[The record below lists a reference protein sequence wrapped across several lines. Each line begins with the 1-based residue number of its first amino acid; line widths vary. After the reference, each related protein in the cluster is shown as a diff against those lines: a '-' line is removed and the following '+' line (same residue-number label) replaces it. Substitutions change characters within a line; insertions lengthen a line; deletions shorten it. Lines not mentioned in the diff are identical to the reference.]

1 MSLGPLDHMLPRH
14 YARFVIYLS
23 LKPDVSYKTAFNEL
37 QRGLSRTFAQLP
49 WLNGKVFWQ
58 SRKAPHWRPGQ
69 LEVQYKPFNKEDTE
83 PWQFKYKELN
93 TDLSFE
99 ELKELGFPAD
109 AFEDGDLL
117 WAPFAPDLDKGADVF
132 IAQAS
137 FIPGACIL
145 CASVFH
151 SVSDGMADVS
161 IFKIWADHCQNLPVT
176 GTNGDEVLANC
187 ADRNLLEQLW
197 EKERG
202 NKPYADMDN
211 AKNWSIVGLDTPKHL
226 SRSKDEK
233 ALLSKSQRISERS
246 DRVQQSLKDARN
258 KTIMKMLV
266 KVKGEE
272 KAIRQIL
279 SATQPELKSRVFY
292 ISPTNF
298 AALKRQCAE
307 QNGLVSGNDA
317 ISALIWR
324 ALIKA
329 RLEADKKIH
338 DTKVDMSEAQ
348 LEMTIDGRPYLELP
362 STYLG
367 NVVLL
372 CRARLSTT
380 TLTSPETDVATIAQ
394 TLRET
399 TSGINSVT
407 ALDAYSLARS
417 LKSYR
422 RFDERSTPV
431 AGARMLITS
440 LLAMPASSMGF
451 GDKGIFGNGG
461 KAERIRPLMGALNK
475 YFRICFVMPPT
486 AYGGIEVVF
495 NLSDAELDCLLQDK
509 DFERYA
515 LHVN

>member
-1 MSLGPLDHMLPRH
+1 MDSPTQHMSLGPLDHMLPRH

-23 LKPDVSYKTAFNEL
+23 LKPGVSYKIAFNEL
-37 QRGLSRTFAQLP
+37 QRGLSKTFTQLP

-58 SRKAPHWRPGQ
+58 SRTRPDWRPGQ
-69 LEVQYKPFNKEDTE
+69 LEVQYKLPKADDGM
-83 PWQFKYKELN
+83 PWQLKYKELD

-109 AFEDGDLL
+109 TFEDEELL
-117 WAPFAPDLDKGADVF
+117 WAPFAPDLENGADVF

-151 SVSDGMADVS
+151 SVADGMADVS
-161 IFKIWADHCQNLPVT
+161 IFKIWADHCQDMPVT
-176 GTNGDEVLANC
+176 GTAGE
-187 ADRNLLEQLW
+187 E
-197 EKERG
+197 
-202 NKPYADMDN
+202 
-211 AKNWSIVGLDTPKHL
+211 DTPKHL
-226 SRSKDEK
+226 SRSKEEK
-233 ALLSKSQRISERS
+233 ALLSTSQRISERS
-246 DRVQQSLKDARN
+246 DRVQQSIKDARN
-258 KTIMKMLV
+258 KSVMKMLV
-266 KVKGEE
+266 KIKGEE
-272 KAIRQIL
+272 KAMRQIL

-292 ISPTNF
+292 ISSANF
-298 AALKRQCAE
+298 TSLKRACA
-307 QNGLVSGNDA
+307 QGNGLVSGNDA
-317 ISALIWR
+317 ISALLWR

-329 RLEADKKIH
+329 RLEADKKIY
-338 DTKVDMSEAQ
+338 DTKVDMSESQ
-348 LEMTIDGRPYLELP
+348 LEMTIDGRPYLEFP
-362 STYLG
+362 PTYLG

-372 CRARLSTT
+372 CRAKLSSE
-380 TLTSPETDVATIAQ
+380 TLTSPDTNVATVAQ
-394 TLRET
+394 TLREA

-417 LKSYR
+417 LKTYR

-461 KAERIRPLMGALNK
+461 KAEGIRPLMGALNK

-495 NLSDAELDCLLQDK
+495 NLSDAELDCLLKDK
-509 DFERYA
+509 EFENYA